1 MMSDLFSQEQIR
13 NARFMVIGCG
23 ALGNEVLK
31 NLALF
36 GAEHIVL
43 VDFDE
48 VEVGNLSR
56 SVLFTRQDAEDHDR
70 KVKVAARRL
79 KDMNPRMEIVPI
91 DGDIAYDVGLG
102 WIRRS
107 DVVIGCVDSRWARY
121 CINRLCMRAGVP
133 WVDGGISQLEG
144 TVRVFAPGENCYACN
159 LGPEGLNDLKRRI
172 PCSGIIRQ
180 QEAAG
185 HAPTTPVIASIVG
198 AVQVQEALK
207 LVHWKEMED
216 GKFTSLCGSM
226 FYYEGQH
233 LTTQLTS
240 FKAYDDDCCV
250 HDTWSPIIP
259 VKLSTQNQVQEV
271 LETLKELYNA
281 SELCFTL
288 PDDCFVDFITEKK
301 NDRIFHVMK
310 PGREVAEWIENNVLL
325 RGSRY
330 TDLYQ
335 HEYRTIG
342 TDFPYSDLTLN
353 QLGVPSW
360 SVFPVSAD
368 GKEFYVELENER

>member
-1 MMSDLFSQEQIR
+1 MRSDLFSQERIR
-13 NARFMVIGCG
+13 NARFMVVGCG

-48 VEVGNLSR
+48 VEAGNLSR
-56 SVLFTRQDAEDHDR
+56 SVLFTRQDAESHRR
-70 KVKVAARRL
+70 KVQVAARRL
-79 KDMNPRMEIVPI
+79 TEMNPRMEVIPM

-102 WIRRS
+102 WIRRT

-144 TVRVFAPGENCYACN
+144 TVRVFAPGENCYACS
-159 LGPEGLNDLKRRI
+159 LGPEGLDDLKRRM

-207 LVHWKEMED
+207 LVHRQEMED

-233 LTTQLTS
+233 LTTRLTS
-240 FKAYDDDCCV
+240 FKAYDEDCCV

-259 VKLSTQNQVQEV
+259 VKLSVQNRVQEM
-271 LETLKELYNA
+271 LEALRQLYHA
-281 SELCFTL
+281 SRISFTL
-288 PDDCFVDFITEKK
+288 PDDCFVDFVTEKK
-301 NDRIFHVMK
+301 DDRIFPVMK

-325 RGSRY
+325 RGCRY

-335 HEYRTIG
+335 HEFRTIEA
-342 TDFPYSDLTLN
+342 DFPYPELTLA
-353 QLGVPSW
+353 QLGIPSW
-360 SVFPVSAD
+360 SVLPVCVD
-368 GKEFYVELENER
+368 GEEFYVELENER